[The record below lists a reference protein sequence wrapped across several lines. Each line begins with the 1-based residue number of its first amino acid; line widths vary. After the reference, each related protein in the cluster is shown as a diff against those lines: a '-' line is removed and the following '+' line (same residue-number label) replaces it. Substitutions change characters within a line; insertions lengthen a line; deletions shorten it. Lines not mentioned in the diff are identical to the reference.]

1 MNFSQKSNHIYLQ
14 LLDLIGKN
22 KHCVLAT
29 VTSTQGSTPQKPGCS
44 AIFGKN
50 KLLTGTV
57 GGGAVELAIG
67 ELARKAIR
75 SGKTGYYRFDLDND
89 ITDLEA
95 AICGGGMS
103 ILLDGALAKHIEV
116 FETLRNSVKNRIS
129 GVLATFCGSG
139 SSKCNG
145 VTRIWVTSETM
156 SEFKEKVS
164 EEILSAVKEM
174 LDNSNPDEFREI
186 ILKDSS
192 KSDIKMAFLESVV
205 PQMQLI
211 IAGAGHVGKALAHFG
226 KLLDFEVTVWD
237 DRPEFASKTN
247 LPDADKIL
255 TGSIEESL
263 GKITVNKDSFIVIVT
278 RGHKGD
284 ADVLKQFIG
293 SDAGYI
299 GMIGS
304 RRKIAQVRDSFLN
317 NGWATVEQWEK
328 IHSPVGLEIGS
339 KTVQE
344 IAVSIAAQLIQV
356 RINLK
361 QNERNL
367 GNNTGSRRIDTHAK
381 AKAATS
387 FQR

>member
-1 MNFSQKSNHIYLQ
+1 MDFSQKSNHIYLQ

-44 AIFGKN
+44 AIFSKK
-50 KLLTGTV
+50 KLLAGTV
-57 GGGAVELAIG
+57 GGGVVELAIG
-67 ELARKAIR
+67 ELASKAIR

-103 ILLDGALAKHIEV
+103 ILIDGAPAKHIEV
-116 FETLRNSVKNRIS
+116 FETLRNSVKNRIP
-129 GVLATFCGSG
+129 GVLVTFCGSG

-145 VTRIWVTSETM
+145 ITRIWITSETM
-156 SEFKEKVS
+156 SDFKGKVP

-174 LDNSNPDEFREI
+174 LDNSNPNEFREI
-186 ILKDSS
+186 VLKDSS
-192 KSDIKMAFLESVV
+192 ASDIKMAFLESVV
-205 PQMQLI
+205 PHIQLI
-211 IAGAGHVGKALAHFG
+211 IAGAGHVGKALSHLA

-237 DRPEFASKTN
+237 DRPEFTSKTN

-255 TGSIEESL
+255 SGSIEESL
-263 GKITVNKDSFIVIVT
+263 GNIKVDRDSFIVIVT

-293 SDAGYI
+293 STAGYI

-304 RRKIAQVRDSFLN
+304 RRKIAQMRESFLDN
-317 NGWATVEQWEK
+317 RWATVEQWEK
-328 IHSPVGLEIGS
+328 IYSPVGLEIGS

-356 RINLK
+356 RNQL
-361 QNERNL
+361 
-367 GNNTGSRRIDTHAK
+367 K
-381 AKAATS
+381 AK
-387 FQR
+387 